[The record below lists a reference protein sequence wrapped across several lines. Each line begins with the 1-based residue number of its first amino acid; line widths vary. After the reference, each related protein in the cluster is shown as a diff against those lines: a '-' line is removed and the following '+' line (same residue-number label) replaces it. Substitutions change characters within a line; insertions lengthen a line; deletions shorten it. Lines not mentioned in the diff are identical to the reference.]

1 MENINLEKDVAKLKS
16 QRNVFIVIA
25 LILAIV
31 SGFTIYKLLNTE
43 KQVETLVV
51 EKGVLNTEK
60 TDLVAK
66 LEKLNEEYSTLS
78 EEYEGLDS
86 VFQAEKAHIE
96 QLMSDLKNK
105 DGNIAKYKSK
115 VANLEKRMKEFIA
128 QIEELKAK
136 NLELT
141 TENISIK
148 TALDSTK
155 IENTELSKEKE
166 VLTSQ
171 VTAGSVLKAYDISV
185 EALKLKSN
193 NQEMPTSK
201 IKKVD
206 KIRTCFVMSE
216 NAIAKSGK
224 KTVYV
229 RISDPDGVV
238 ISEGT
243 DDAFSFEYQGSKIIY
258 SAKEEINYNNKAMD
272 VCIYW
277 AKPRTYKPGTY
288 YVDIFVDGANIGTA
302 GFDLEK

>member
-1 MENINLEKDVAKLKS
+1 MENINLEKDVAKIKS
-16 QRNVFIVIA
+16 QRNIFIVLTLLLA
-25 LILAIV
+25 LV
-31 SGFTIYKLLNTE
+31 SGFSIYKLVTSE

-51 EKGVLNTEK
+51 EKEVLNTEK
-60 TDLVAK
+60 AELVTK
-66 LEKLNEEYSTLS
+66 LEKLNEEYSSLS
-78 EEYEGLDS
+78 DEYEGLDS

-115 VANLEKRMKEFIA
+115 VANLEKRMQEFMA

-141 TENISIK
+141 TENLKIK
-148 TALDSTK
+148 TALDSTT
-155 IENTELSKEKE
+155 IENSELSKEKE
-166 VLTSQ
+166 VLASK
-171 VTAGSVLKAYDISV
+171 VEAGSVLKAYDISV
-185 EALKLKSN
+185 EAIKLKSN
-193 NQEMPTSK
+193 GMEMPTSK

-216 NAIAKSGK
+216 NAIAKAGK

-238 ISEGT
+238 VSEGT
-243 DDAFSFEYQGSKIIY
+243 DDSFAFEYQGSKIIY
-258 SAKEEINYNNKAMD
+258 SSKEEITYNNKSMD

-277 AKPRTYKPGTY
+277 AKPRTYKAGTY

-302 GFDLEK
+302 GFNLEK